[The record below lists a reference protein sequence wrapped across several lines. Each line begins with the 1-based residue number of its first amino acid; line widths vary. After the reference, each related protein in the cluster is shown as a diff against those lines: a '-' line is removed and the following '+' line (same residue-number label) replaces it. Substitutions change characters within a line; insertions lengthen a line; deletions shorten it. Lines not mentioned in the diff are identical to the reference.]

1 MPGIWFADV
10 CSECFCQIGLFPMFA
25 GGSGIEHRGCSFVGV
40 AANDVGVRAHTEPAV
55 RENTSAT
62 VKACSSQWNWDFR
75 PCRLQAVRN
84 NLRRVGGTRS
94 VRGANNRAGVRQG
107 KAISPSLVS
116 LPGLEL
122 CAPRSAQGPPD
133 AGIEKVKTKGSQMSR
148 RSDRRSTSSARR
160 LATRTTGVRGSACK
174 PNSLTAEDLRAVIES
189 LTGVLAARESSA
201 ETAPL
206 AGNPPSSTPT
216 DRQF

>member
-1 MPGIWFADV
+1 M
-10 CSECFCQIGLFPMFA
+10 FP

-75 PCRLQAVRN
+75 PVVYKQCAITF
-84 NLRRVGGTRS
+84 VGSGAP
-94 VRGANNRAGVRQG
+94 VPFEGANNRAGVRQG

-122 CAPRSAQGPPD
+122 CAPEVLR
-133 AGIEKVKTKGSQMSR
+133 
-148 RSDRRSTSSARR
+148 ARPM
-160 LATRTTGVRGSACK
+160 RGSRK
-174 PNSLTAEDLRAVIES
+174 
-189 LTGVLAARESSA
+189 
-201 ETAPL
+201 
-206 AGNPPSSTPT
+206 
-216 DRQF
+216 